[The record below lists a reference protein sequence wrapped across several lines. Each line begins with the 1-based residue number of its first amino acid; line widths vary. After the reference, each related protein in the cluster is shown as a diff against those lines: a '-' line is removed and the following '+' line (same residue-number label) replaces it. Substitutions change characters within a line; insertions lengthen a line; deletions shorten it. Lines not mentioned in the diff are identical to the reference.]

1 MSIPQGGQNKFF
13 GQKVS
18 RPGINVLNAT
28 DNQLIYKN
36 DYTSTLY
43 YNQAGVPTVLLG
55 TRTFTGE
62 QGLFVSQTG
71 VDVTQ
76 ASNEQL
82 IFNSNVNT
90 LQAVDSGQLTIP
102 AVGASSSQSVTYIH
116 GLGYIPM
123 VFAFFEYQSNSYVQL
138 PYTYWGSSMVPAWSV
153 QITYLDKSIITF
165 TVQTNSGNSFNV
177 SNNVYFV
184 LLQSPAISID

>member
-90 LQAVDSGQLTIP
+90 LQAVYSGQLTIP